1 VKQRGRIDS
10 VTAAVGDAAGALRR
24 RREARQPYVK
34 LYDAAGEVRMPDPAS
49 PEAQALIDTATGMV
63 DAVEVA
69 RKPAK
74 SENLG
79 ASATAPRP

>member
-1 VKQRGRIDS
+1 VRQRRRIDS

-34 LYDAAGEVRMPDPAS
+34 LYDGDGEVRMPDPES

-69 RKPAK
+69 AG
-74 SENLG
+74 E
-79 ASATAPRP
+79 ASARGAA

>member
-1 VKQRGRIDS
+1 MRQRGRIDS

-34 LYDAAGEVRMPDPAS
+34 LWDEAGEVRMPDPAS

-63 DAVEVA
+63 DAVDAA
-69 RKPAK
+69 RP
-74 SENLG
+74 G
-79 ASATAPRP
+79 AAARTRGAA